1 MNQPNPTYEPVPKPD
16 RTSFWSTVLK
26 IIVALAPPWPAP
38 LACKVASGP
47 SEQDRF
53 RLFHLSP

>member
-26 IIVALAPPWPAP
+26 IIVALASAFG
-38 LACKVASGP
+38 LQSCIRS
-47 SEQDRF
+47 
-53 RLFHLSP
+53 L